1 MNIANLVTT
10 LHAAVV
16 ADTPTFTGITLL
28 AGQPWATVQ
37 CDNSAT
43 FAPKKPT
50 TLVEGMVHAVA
61 TALDHADMKFL
72 AAEKLG
78 PHWPDVAAE
87 ATAAGLLTPRCRLTP
102 LGREMAESNGWLP
115 ANPNPNPTH
124 NPNKDTNMSLLSSD
138 SYTVNI
144 TDAKAPAAKA
154 WALANL
160 TTHAEVAHAMHAEAM
175 RVKPRKSVNSALDA
189 IAQRF
194 QAEDAALAK
203 AEDSAATDGD
213 TSAPAAPKV
222 VAAVAAVVAPPAPP
236 VTRTLADCKAYAAS
250 VQTTEDHCTDA
261 ENLRALATLAAM
273 VLAIPDAPVKAAKA
287 RSPRKARTAA
297 VKPYP
302 QPRTDTLADVAEGE
316 WFTRNGRDA
325 HLVLSVADSGARVT
339 LLVKDGV
346 AIGERSWTRRDADL
360 PCGKVAAPGADAA
373 NAAARHILAAAQAA
387 E

>member
-1 MNIANLVTT
+1 
-10 LHAAVV
+10 
-16 ADTPTFTGITLL
+16 
-28 AGQPWATVQ
+28 
-37 CDNSAT
+37 
-43 FAPKKPT
+43 
-50 TLVEGMVHAVA
+50 
-61 TALDHADMKFL
+61 
-72 AAEKLG
+72 
-78 PHWPDVAAE
+78 
-87 ATAAGLLTPRCRLTP
+87 
-102 LGREMAESNGWLP
+102 MAESNGWLP

-302 QPRTDTLADVAEGE
+302 QPRTDTLADVAAGE
-316 WFTRNGRDA
+316 WFTRNGTPTSSCRWP
-325 HLVLSVADSGARVT
+325 T
-339 LLVKDGV
+339 
-346 AIGERSWTRRDADL
+346 
-360 PCGKVAAPGADAA
+360 AAPASPCWSRTGWPSA
-373 NAAARHILAAAQAA
+373 NGPGPAVTRTCPAARWPLPALTRPTLRRGTSWPPRRLLSRGETGPLRGPCPAGRASRG
-387 E
+387 